1 MARDTHNA
9 RVSQCRYAVL
19 CRLRARGRPRVLP
32 IGSGRVVSKQKRLPR
47 QVREQQMI
55 DAAIPVFSRSG
66 YHTASVEEIA
76 EAAGISKPMVYI
88 YLGSKEGL
96 FTACIHRE
104 ADRLV
109 ETLRSAICSDDPP
122 EMGLWKGLYAFFRFV
137 ADNQASWAVLYQQAR
152 SQGEPF
158 STEVSQ
164 ARCRVMDEIT
174 ALVVNGTKLP
184 DGERAIST
192 KDAEILAR
200 IAAGAADALTDWLL
214 EHPEESPDTLTDRVM
229 NLALVGV
236 ERYNSGGL
244 NER

>member
-1 MARDTHNA
+1 M
-9 RVSQCRYAVL
+9 
-19 CRLRARGRPRVLP
+19 
-32 IGSGRVVSKQKRLPR
+32 PR
-47 QVREQQMI
+47 QVREQQVI
-55 DAAIPVFSRSG
+55 DAAVQVFSRVG

-109 ETLRSAICSDDPP
+109 EAVRSALRSDATP
-122 EMGLWKGLYAFFRFV
+122 EQRLWEGLRAFFRFV
-137 ADNQASWAVLYQQAR
+137 AGHRESWKVLYQQAR

-158 STEVSQ
+158 SKEVAQ

-174 ALVVNGTKLP
+174 ALVVSGTELP
-184 DGERAIST
+184 DGGRIIST
-192 KDAEILAR
+192 EDAELLAR

-214 EHPEESPDTLTDRVM
+214 EHPRETPEDLTMRVM
-229 NLALVGV
+229 EIARIGAH
-236 ERYNSGGL
+236 RYYRPGAAGPGIVRPRTGS
-244 NER
+244 